1 MKKICVFFLALA
13 VFLLPEMVYAANAT
27 PQAVNMPHV
36 YIVFGVL
43 FVAAVLFF
51 TEWIPL
57 AVTSILV
64 PCALST
70 LGVITVKEAWVS
82 FGDTSIL
89 TIVGLFMLGEATF
102 ATGFAQR
109 VATSIINKAGASETR
124 LLVFSILLIAFM
136 SAFLNNAGV
145 TAITLPMLI
154 SIARKAHL
162 SPSRIL
168 LPTAYAASFGGCIS
182 LVGQAPSM
190 VANGILAK
198 MAPEYGQFAFFEFAW
213 FGLPLTLLAALLFGL
228 FPRFL
233 VPPAREDVAELKEIE
248 TPEGGIHMWI
258 AGGIYFL
265 VIICMATGLVP
276 LTSAAMLGAMLCVIT
291 RCMTPQA
298 GPGGHRLDYRL
309 ALRRHVVHELRH
321 EQVRRCPADSRFR
334 GQLFQRSLYSFRRSH
349 ARYRHTDQH
358 HVQYGHHSHHGAS
371 GHSHRSGHEPQP
383 PALRHGHRHECR
395 GLLHDAHRHALQYAG
410 AAARQL
416 YLRGLRPVR
425 LFLAGSLLCPCCA
438 DYPFRLAFHALTAF
452 MGVFVQMRALICSY
466 FGQRIYAK
474 MVLASNI
481 TTYQTIIEQIKDGT
495 IFALFKAVQLPQSF
509 YRGKTYECGLQG

>member
-1 MKKICVFFLALA
+1 MEKCFLFLLVLCVS
-13 VFLLPEMVYAANAT
+13 LLPETACAASAPP
-27 PQAVNMPHV
+27 PQTINMPHV

-43 FVAAVLFF
+43 LVAAVLFF

-109 VATSIINKAGASETR
+109 VATVIISKAGASETR
-124 LLVFSILLIAFM
+124 LLVFAILLIAFM

-213 FGLPLTLLAALLFGL
+213 YGLPLTLIGAVLFAL

-233 VPPAREDVAELKEIE
+233 IPPAREDVAELKE
-248 TPEGGIHMWI
+248 TKVPDGGVHMWI

-276 LTSAAMLGAMLCVIT
+276 LTSAAMLGAMLCILT
-291 RCMTPQA
+291 RCMTLKQAQA
-298 GPGGHRLDYRL
+298 GIDWTT
-309 ALRRHVVHELRH
+309 VW
-321 EQVRRCPADSRFR
+321 
-334 GQLFQRSLYSFRRSH
+334 LFAGMLSMSFAMNKS
-349 ARYRHTDQH
+349 
-358 HVQYGHHSHHGAS
+358 
-371 GHSHRSGHEPQP
+371 
-383 PALRHGHRHECR
+383 
-395 GLLHDAHRHALQYAG
+395 G
-410 AAARQL
+410 AATLIAHFVVSYISDPL
-416 YLRGLRPVR
+416 FLFCTLMAVTGILTNIMSNTATTAIMVPLVIPIALEMNLSPLPFVMGIAMNAAACFMTPIATPSNTLVLRPGNYTFFDYVR
-425 LFLAGSLLCPCCA
+425 YGFFWQVIAYALSLLIIPRVW
-438 DYPFRLAFHALTAF
+438 PF
-452 MGVFVQMRALICSY
+452 M
-466 FGQRIYAK
+466 
-474 MVLASNI
+474 
-481 TTYQTIIEQIKDGT
+481 
-495 IFALFKAVQLPQSF
+495 P
-509 YRGKTYECGLQG
+509 

>member
-1 MKKICVFFLALA
+1 MKKITASLFALA
-13 VFLLPEMVYAANAT
+13 MFLLPSMAFAATAP
-27 PQAVNMPHV
+27 PQVVNMTHV

-43 FVAAVLFF
+43 LIAAVLFF

-109 VATSIINKAGASETR
+109 VATWVITRAGASEIR
-124 LLVFSILLIAFM
+124 ILVFSMILIAFM

-168 LPTAYAASFGGCIS
+168 LPTAYAASFGGCLS

-213 FGLPLTLLAALLFGL
+213 YGLPLTATAIILFAL

-233 VPPAREDVAELKEIE
+233 VPPAREDVAELKEMEI
-248 TPEGGIHMWI
+248 PDGGIHMWI

-276 LTSAAMLGAMLCVIT
+276 LTSAAMLGAMLCILT
-291 RCMTPQA
+291 RCMSLKQAQDGIDWTTVWLFAGMLSMSFAMNKSGAAQLIADFVVGYFSDPYILFGVLMLVTGLLTNIMSNTATTAIMVPLVIPIALGMHLSPLPFVMGIAMSAASCFMTPIA
-298 GPGGHRLDYRL
+298 TPSNTLVLRPGNYTFMDYVRYGLVWQIVAFIL
-309 ALRRHVVHELRH
+309 ALLIIPHVW
-321 EQVRRCPADSRFR
+321 
-334 GQLFQRSLYSFRRSH
+334 
-349 ARYRHTDQH
+349 
-358 HVQYGHHSHHGAS
+358 
-371 GHSHRSGHEPQP
+371 
-383 PALRHGHRHECR
+383 
-395 GLLHDAHRHALQYAG
+395 
-410 AAARQL
+410 
-416 YLRGLRPVR
+416 
-425 LFLAGSLLCPCCA
+425 
-438 DYPFRLAFHALTAF
+438 PF
-452 MGVFVQMRALICSY
+452 M
-466 FGQRIYAK
+466 
-474 MVLASNI
+474 
-481 TTYQTIIEQIKDGT
+481 
-495 IFALFKAVQLPQSF
+495 P
-509 YRGKTYECGLQG
+509 

>member
-145 TAITLPMLI
+145 TAITLPC
-154 SIARKAHL
+154 SF
-162 SPSRIL
+162 PS
-168 LPTAYAASFGGCIS
+168 
-182 LVGQAPSM
+182 
-190 VANGILAK
+190 
-198 MAPEYGQFAFFEFAW
+198 
-213 FGLPLTLLAALLFGL
+213 
-228 FPRFL
+228 
-233 VPPAREDVAELKEIE
+233 PARPTCPPRASCCPRP
-248 TPEGGIHMWI
+248 TRP
-258 AGGIYFL
+258 A
-265 VIICMATGLVP
+265 
-276 LTSAAMLGAMLCVIT
+276 SAAVSRLWGRL
-291 RCMTPQA
+291 QA
-298 GPGGHRLDYRL
+298 WWLTVFWPRW
-309 ALRRHVVHELRH
+309 RRNT
-321 EQVRRCPADSRFR
+321 A
-334 GQLFQRSLYSFRRSH
+334 
-349 ARYRHTDQH
+349 
-358 HVQYGHHSHHGAS
+358 
-371 GHSHRSGHEPQP
+371 
-383 PALRHGHRHECR
+383 
-395 GLLHDAHRHALQYAG
+395 
-410 AAARQL
+410 
-416 YLRGLRPVR
+416 VR
-425 LFLAGSLLCPCCA
+425 LF
-438 DYPFRLAFHALTAF
+438 
-452 MGVFVQMRALICSY
+452 
-466 FGQRIYAK
+466 
-474 MVLASNI
+474 
-481 TTYQTIIEQIKDGT
+481 
-495 IFALFKAVQLPQSF
+495 
-509 YRGKTYECGLQG
+509 

>member
-1 MKKICVFFLALA
+1 MQKTLFCFLLVFA
-13 VFLLPEMVYAANAT
+13 VILLPELAMAT
-27 PQAVNMPHV
+27 GASPPQTINMPHV

-109 VATSIINKAGASETR
+109 VATMIINKAGASETR
-124 LLVFSILLIAFM
+124 LLVFAILLIAFM

-198 MAPEYGQFAFFEFAW
+198 MAPEYGQFAF
-213 FGLPLTLLAALLFGL
+213 LN
-228 FPRFL
+228 
-233 VPPAREDVAELKEIE
+233 
-248 TPEGGIHMWI
+248 
-258 AGGIYFL
+258 
-265 VIICMATGLVP
+265 
-276 LTSAAMLGAMLCVIT
+276 S
-291 RCMTPQA
+291 
-298 GPGGHRLDYRL
+298 PG
-309 ALRRHVVHELRH
+309 
-321 EQVRRCPADSRFR
+321 
-334 GQLFQRSLYSFRRSH
+334 
-349 ARYRHTDQH
+349 
-358 HVQYGHHSHHGAS
+358 
-371 GHSHRSGHEPQP
+371 
-383 PALRHGHRHECR
+383 
-395 GLLHDAHRHALQYAG
+395 
-410 AAARQL
+410 
-416 YLRGLRPVR
+416 
-425 LFLAGSLLCPCCA
+425 
-438 DYPFRLAFHALTAF
+438 TAC
-452 MGVFVQMRALICSY
+452 L
-466 FGQRIYAK
+466 
-474 MVLASNI
+474 
-481 TTYQTIIEQIKDGT
+481 
-495 IFALFKAVQLPQSF
+495 
-509 YRGKTYECGLQG
+509 